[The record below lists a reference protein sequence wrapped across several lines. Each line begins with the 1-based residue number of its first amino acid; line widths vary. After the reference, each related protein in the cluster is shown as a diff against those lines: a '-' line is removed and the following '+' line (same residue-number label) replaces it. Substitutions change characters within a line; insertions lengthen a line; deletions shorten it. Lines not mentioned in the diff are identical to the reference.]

1 MVNIPD
7 KQQINVELSRLIA
20 LQTAFYQKSNP
31 TPDEIREFEKA
42 GRRTRELFAALAQV
56 KAA

>member
-1 MVNIPD
+1 VNIHD

-42 GRRTRELFAALAQV
+42 GRRTRELFAALAQD

>member
-1 MVNIPD
+1 MNIPD
-7 KQQINVELSRLIA
+7 KQQINAELSRLIA

-42 GRRTRELFAALAQV
+42 GRRTRELFAALAQD

>member
-1 MVNIPD
+1 MNIPD
-7 KQQINVELSRLIA
+7 IQQINVELSRLIA
-20 LQTAFYQKSNP
+20 LQTEFYRKGNP
-31 TPDEIREFEKA
+31 TPDEIRQFEQA